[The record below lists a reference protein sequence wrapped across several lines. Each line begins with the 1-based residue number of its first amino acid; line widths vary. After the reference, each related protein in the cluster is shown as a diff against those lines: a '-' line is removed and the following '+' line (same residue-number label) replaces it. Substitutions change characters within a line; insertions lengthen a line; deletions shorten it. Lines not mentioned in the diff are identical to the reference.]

1 VPPQAA
7 LARLK
12 RRAEFLRV
20 AAARRKFVTPGA
32 VVQAASRAPSD
43 GDAARIGFTA
53 TRTVGSAVVR
63 NRARRRLKE
72 AARAAADA
80 AAPGVDYVVIAR
92 AGTLDRR
99 FEDLIG
105 DVRQAFAALARA
117 ATERGAMGRGATG
130 RESRRD
136 MEARR

>member
-1 VPPQAA
+1 M
-7 LARLK
+7 
-12 RRAEFLRV
+12 
-20 AAARRKFVTPGA
+20 
-32 VVQAASRAPSD
+32 QAASRAPVD
-43 GDAARIGFTA
+43 GDSARIGFTA

-72 AARAAADA
+72 AVRAAADQ

-105 DVRQAFAALARA
+105 DVRRAFAGLAREA
-117 ATERGAMGRGATG
+117 QARG
-130 RESRRD
+130 SRRD
-136 MEARR
+136 TEARP

>member
-1 VPPQAA
+1 VPPPAA

-32 VVQAASRAPSD
+32 VVQGASRSPSD
-43 GDAARIGFTA
+43 GEGARIGFTA

-80 AAPGVDYVVIAR
+80 AASGMDYVVIAR

-99 FEDLIG
+99 FVDLVG
-105 DVRQAFAALARA
+105 DVRQAFAALAR
-117 ATERGAMGRGATG
+117 ER
-130 RESRRD
+130 RRD
-136 MEARR
+136 VEARR